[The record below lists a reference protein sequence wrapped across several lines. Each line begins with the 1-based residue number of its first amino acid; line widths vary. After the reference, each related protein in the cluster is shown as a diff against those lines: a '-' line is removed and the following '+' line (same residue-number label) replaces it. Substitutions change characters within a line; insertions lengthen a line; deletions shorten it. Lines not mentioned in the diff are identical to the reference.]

1 MIMDAGYP
9 SAVNASA
16 CSGHRTNGDLPE
28 SWIVTAEYPE
38 DFMAVF
44 TINYSAMQ
52 YAMRADQ
59 LNAYDGDE
67 ARMDIGREFL
77 RVFPK
82 AAPDRPSVDKDQPG
96 GFRQA
101 TIDHVNNFVESVLS
115 RKTPV
120 APVETGFQSALVL
133 QMANISVNQGRLVR
147 WNPKTQ
153 KVEV

>member
-1 MIMDAGYP
+1 
-9 SAVNASA
+9 
-16 CSGHRTNGDLPE
+16 
-28 SWIVTAEYPE
+28 
-38 DFMAVF
+38 MAVF

-82 AAPDRPSVDKDQPG
+82 TAPDEPVIDKDQRG

-101 TIDHVNNFVESVLS
+101 TIDHVNNFIESVVS

-133 QMANISVNQGRLVR
+133 QMANISVKRGRRVR
-147 WNPKTQ
+147 WNAKTQ
-153 KVEV
+153 EVEV